1 MISVVIPLYNKALTI
16 TRCLNSVNTQSELP
30 DELIIINDGS
40 QDDGLEIVK
49 NWVAKNTKIECQI
62 IDQLNQGVSYTR
74 NKGVA
79 LSRNN
84 FVAFLDADDE
94 WHKDF
99 IFYAKKNIL
108 RNQDISLVTC
118 RHKIVDEILGTYMPK
133 QQFGNKEV
141 GLIENYSSLARS
153 FPIVNTSKSVVN
165 KTYFKKV
172 GGFPEDA
179 KVSEDLFLWIR
190 LSDCAPIAYT
200 NKLLVT
206 IYQAPDQS
214 RNLRI
219 GQIPY
224 PIKFYSSTK
233 YKGKIDKDLYL
244 LLWSIHLKHILA
256 SSASNKKEAQT
267 RIIFGLKL
275 FKLRGFLL
283 FGLMLIPQIIFEK
296 YRIFR
301 RRQLINEYELQ

>member
-1 MISVVIPLYNKALTI
+1 MISVVIPLYNKALSI
-16 TRCLNSVNTQSELP
+16 TRCLNSVNNQTVLP

-40 QDDGLEIVK
+40 QDNSLEIVK
-49 NWVAKNTKIECQI
+49 NWVSKNTKIECQI

-94 WHKDF
+94 WSEDF
-99 IFYAKKNIL
+99 ILYSQKNIL
-108 RNQDISLVTC
+108 NNQDISLVTC
-118 RHKIVDEILGTYMPK
+118 RHKIVDETLGTYIPK
-133 QQFGNKEV
+133 QEFGNKEV
-141 GLIENYSSLARS
+141 GVIENYSSLARNY
-153 FPIVNTSKSVVN
+153 PIVNSSKTVVN
-165 KTYFKKV
+165 KTYFEKV

-206 IYQAPDQS
+206 IYQVPDLS

-233 YKGKIDKDLYL
+233 YTGKIDKDLYL
-244 LLWSIHLKHILA
+244 LLWSIHLKHILG
-256 SSASNKKEAQT
+256 SCASNKKEAKT
-267 RIIFGLKL
+267 RIISGLKL
-275 FKLRGFLL
+275 FKVKGWLL
-283 FGLMLIPQIIFEK
+283 FSLLLIPKFIFK
-296 YRIFR
+296 YVKVYR
-301 RRQLINEYELQ
+301 RKMYINAT

>member
-1 MISVVIPLYNKALTI
+1 MISVVIPLYNKALSI
-16 TRCLNSVNTQSELP
+16 TRCLNSVKNQTVLP

-40 QDDGLEIVK
+40 QDNSLEIVK

-62 IDQLNQGVSYTR
+62 IDQLNQGVSFTR
-74 NKGVA
+74 NKGVE

-133 QQFGNKEV
+133 QQFGNKEFGV
-141 GLIENYSSLARS
+141 IENYSSLARNY
-153 FPIVNTSKSVVN
+153 PIVNSSKAVVN

-179 KVSEDLFLWIR
+179 KVSEDLFLWIK

-206 IYQAPDQS
+206 IYQAPDLS
-214 RNLRI
+214 RDLRI

-224 PIKFYSSTK
+224 PIKFYSSSK
-233 YKGKIDKDLYL
+233 YIGKIDKDLYL
-244 LLWSIHLKHILA
+244 LLWSIHLKHILLSLA
-256 SSASNKKEAQT
+256 TNRKEAQV
-267 RIIFGLKL
+267 RIISGLKL
-275 FKLRGFLL
+275 FKVRGWLL
-283 FGLMLIPQIIFEK
+283 FSLLLIPKFIFNYVK
-296 YRIFR
+296 VYRR
-301 RRQLINEYELQ
+301 KMYINAT

>member
-1 MISVVIPLYNKALTI
+1 MISVVIPLYNKALSI
-16 TRCLNSVNTQSELP
+16 TRCLNSVNNQTVLP

-40 QDDGLEIVK
+40 QDNSLEIVK
-49 NWVAKNTKIECQI
+49 NWIAKNTKIECQI

-74 NKGVA
+74 NKGVE
-79 LSRNN
+79 LSRNS

-94 WHKDF
+94 WSKDF
-99 IFYAKKNIL
+99 IFYSQKNIL
-108 RNQDISLVTC
+108 NNQDISLVTC
-118 RHKIVDEILGTYMPK
+118 RHKIVDEILGTYIPK
-133 QQFGNKEV
+133 QEFGNKEV
-141 GLIENYSSLARS
+141 GVIENYSYLARNY
-153 FPIVNTSKSVVN
+153 PIVNSSKTVVN

-206 IYQAPDQS
+206 IYQAPDLS
-214 RNLRI
+214 RDLRI

-233 YKGKIDKDLYL
+233 YTGKIDKDLYL
-244 LLWSIHLKHILA
+244 LLWSIHLKHILG
-256 SSASNKKEAQT
+256 SCASNKKEAKT
-267 RIIFGLKL
+267 RIISGLKL
-275 FKLRGFLL
+275 FKVRGWFLFSL
-283 FGLMLIPQIIFEK
+283 LLIPKFIFNYVK
-296 YRIFR
+296 VYRR
-301 RRQLINEYELQ
+301 KMYINAT

>member
-1 MISVVIPLYNKALTI
+1 MISVVIPLYNKALSI
-16 TRCLNSVNTQSELP
+16 TRCLNSVNNQTVLP

-40 QDDGLEIVK
+40 QDNSLEIVK
-49 NWVAKNTKIECQI
+49 NWVSKNTKIECQI

-94 WHKDF
+94 WSEDF
-99 IFYAKKNIL
+99 ILYSQKNIL
-108 RNQDISLVTC
+108 NNQDISLVTC
-118 RHKIVDEILGTYMPK
+118 RHKIVDEILGTYIPN
-133 QQFGNKEV
+133 QEFGNKEV
-141 GLIENYSSLARS
+141 GVIENYSSLARNY
-153 FPIVNTSKSVVN
+153 PIVNSSKTVVN
-165 KTYFKKV
+165 KTYFEKV

-206 IYQAPDQS
+206 IYQVPDLS

-233 YKGKIDKDLYL
+233 YTGKIDKDLYL
-244 LLWSIHLKHILA
+244 LLWSIHLKHILG
-256 SSASNKKEAQT
+256 SCASNKKEAKT
-267 RIIFGLKL
+267 RIISGLKL
-275 FKLRGFLL
+275 FKVRGWLL
-283 FGLMLIPQIIFEK
+283 FSLLLIPKFIFK
-296 YRIFR
+296 YVKVYR
-301 RRQLINEYELQ
+301 RKMYINAT

>member
-1 MISVVIPLYNKALTI
+1 MISAVIPLYNKALTI
-16 TRCLNSVNTQSELP
+16 TRCLNSVNIQSELP

-40 QDDGLEIVK
+40 QDNSLEIVK

-74 NKGVA
+74 NKGVE

-108 RNQDISLVTC
+108 RDQDISLVTC
-118 RHKIVDEILGTYMPK
+118 RHKIVDEILGTYIPK

-141 GLIENYSSLARS
+141 GVIENYSSLARNY
-153 FPIVNTSKSVVN
+153 PIVNSSKAVVN

-179 KVSEDLFLWIR
+179 KVSEDLFLWIK

-206 IYQAPDQS
+206 IYQAPDLS
-214 RNLRI
+214 RDLRI

-224 PIKFYSSTK
+224 PIKFYSSSK
-233 YKGKIDKDLYL
+233 YIGKIDKDLYL
-244 LLWSIHLKHILA
+244 LLWSIHFKHILWSLA
-256 SSASNKKEAQT
+256 TNKKEAQV
-267 RIIFGLKL
+267 RIISGLKL
-275 FKLRGFLL
+275 FKVRGWLL
-283 FGLMLIPQIIFEK
+283 FSLLLIPKFIFSYVK
-296 YRIFR
+296 VYRR
-301 RRQLINEYELQ
+301 KMYINAT

>member
-1 MISVVIPLYNKALTI
+1 MISVVIPLYNKALSI
-16 TRCLNSVNTQSELP
+16 TRCLNSVKNQTVLP

-40 QDDGLEIVK
+40 QDNSLEIVK

-74 NKGVA
+74 NKGVE

-94 WHKDF
+94 WHKNF

-118 RHKIVDEILGTYMPK
+118 RHKIVDEILGTYIPK

-141 GLIENYSSLARS
+141 GVIENYSSLARNY
-153 FPIVNTSKSVVN
+153 PIVNSSKAVVN

-179 KVSEDLFLWIR
+179 KVSEDLFLWIK

-206 IYQAPDQS
+206 IYQAPDLS
-214 RNLRI
+214 RDLRI

-224 PIKFYSSTK
+224 PIKFYSSSK
-233 YKGKIDKDLYL
+233 YIGKIDKDLYL
-244 LLWSIHLKHILA
+244 LLWSIHLKHIL
-256 SSASNKKEAQT
+256 SSLATNKKEAQV
-267 RIIFGLKL
+267 RIISGLKL
-275 FKLRGFLL
+275 FKVRGWLL
-283 FGLMLIPQIIFEK
+283 FSLLLIPKFIFNYVK
-296 YRIFR
+296 VYRR
-301 RRQLINEYELQ
+301 KMYINAT

>member
-1 MISVVIPLYNKALTI
+1 MISVVIPLYNKALSI

-40 QDDGLEIVK
+40 QDNSLEIVK
-49 NWVAKNTKIECQI
+49 NWEAENTKIECQI

-74 NKGVA
+74 NKGVE

-118 RHKIVDEILGTYMPK
+118 RHKIVDEILGTYIPK
-133 QQFGNKEV
+133 QQFGDKEV
-141 GLIENYSSLARS
+141 GVIENYSSLARNY
-153 FPIVNTSKSVVN
+153 PIVNSSKAVVN

-179 KVSEDLFLWIR
+179 KVSEDLFLWIK
-190 LSDCAPIAYT
+190 LSDWAPIAYT

-206 IYQAPDQS
+206 IYQAPDLS
-214 RNLRI
+214 RDLRI

-224 PIKFYSSTK
+224 PIKFYSSSK
-233 YKGKIDKDLYL
+233 YIGKIDKDLYL
-244 LLWSIHLKHILA
+244 LLWSIHLKHIL
-256 SSASNKKEAQT
+256 SSLATNKKEAQV
-267 RIIFGLKL
+267 RIISGLKL
-275 FKLRGFLL
+275 FKVRGWLL
-283 FGLMLIPQIIFEK
+283 FSLLLIPKFIFNYVK
-296 YRIFR
+296 VYRR
-301 RRQLINEYELQ
+301 KMYINAT

>member
-16 TRCLNSVNTQSELP
+16 TRCLNSVNNQTVLP

-40 QDDGLEIVK
+40 QDNSLEIVK
-49 NWVAKNTKIECQI
+49 NWVSKNTKIECQI

-94 WHKDF
+94 WSEDF
-99 IFYAKKNIL
+99 IRYSQKNIL
-108 RNQDISLVTC
+108 NNQDISLVTC
-118 RHKIVDEILGTYMPK
+118 RHKIVDETLGTYIPK
-133 QQFGNKEV
+133 QEFGNKEV
-141 GLIENYSSLARS
+141 GVIENYSSLARNY
-153 FPIVNTSKSVVN
+153 PIVNSSKTVVN
-165 KTYFKKV
+165 KTYFEKV

-206 IYQAPDQS
+206 IYQVPDLS

-233 YKGKIDKDLYL
+233 YTGKIDKDLYL
-244 LLWSIHLKHILA
+244 LLWSIHLKHILE
-256 SSASNKKEAQT
+256 SCASNKKEAKT
-267 RIIFGLKL
+267 RIISGLKL
-275 FKLRGFLL
+275 FKVRGWLL
-283 FGLMLIPQIIFEK
+283 FSLLLIPKFIFK
-296 YRIFR
+296 YVKVYR
-301 RRQLINEYELQ
+301 RKMYINAT

>member
-1 MISVVIPLYNKALTI
+1 MISVVIPLYNKALSI
-16 TRCLNSVNTQSELP
+16 TRCLNSVNNQTVLP

-40 QDDGLEIVK
+40 QDNSLEIVK
-49 NWVAKNTKIECQI
+49 NWVSKNTKIECQI

-79 LSRNN
+79 LSRNS

-94 WHKDF
+94 WSEDF
-99 IFYAKKNIL
+99 ILYSQKNIL
-108 RNQDISLVTC
+108 NNQDISLVTC
-118 RHKIVDEILGTYMPK
+118 RHKIVDEILGTYIPK
-133 QQFGNKEV
+133 QEFGNKEV
-141 GLIENYSSLARS
+141 GLIENYSSLARNY
-153 FPIVNTSKSVVN
+153 PIVNSSKTVVN
-165 KTYFKKV
+165 KTYFEKV

-206 IYQAPDQS
+206 IYQVPDLS

-233 YKGKIDKDLYL
+233 YTGKIDKDLYL
-244 LLWSIHLKHILA
+244 LLWSIHLKHILG
-256 SSASNKKEAQT
+256 SCASNKKEAKT
-267 RIIFGLKL
+267 RIISGLKL
-275 FKLRGFLL
+275 FKVRGWLL
-283 FGLMLIPQIIFEK
+283 FSLLLIPKFIFKYVKVYRRKMYIIAT
-296 YRIFR
+296 
-301 RRQLINEYELQ
+301 

>member
-16 TRCLNSVNTQSELP
+16 TRCLNSVSNQTILP
-30 DELIIINDGS
+30 NELIIINDGS
-40 QDDGLEIVK
+40 QDDSIEIVK
-49 NWVAKNTKIECQI
+49 NWVAKNTKIEFQI

-79 LSRNN
+79 LSKNN
-84 FVAFLDADDE
+84 WVAFLDADDE

-99 IFYAKKNIL
+99 IFYAQKNIL
-108 RNQDISLVTC
+108 NNQNISLVTC
-118 RHKIVDEILGTYMPK
+118 KHKIVDEILGTYTPK
-133 QQFGNKEV
+133 QEFGDKEI
-141 GLIENYSSLARS
+141 GLIENYSSLARN
-153 FPIVNTSKSVVN
+153 FPIVNSSKSVVN
-165 KTYFKKV
+165 KTYFEKI

-190 LSDCAPIAYT
+190 LSGCAPIAYT
-200 NKLLVT
+200 NKLLAA

-224 PIKFYSSTK
+224 PIKFYSSSK
-233 YKGKIDKDLYL
+233 YIGKIDKELYL

-256 SSASNKKEAQT
+256 SCASNKKEAQI
-267 RIIFGLKL
+267 RIISGLKL
-275 FKLRGFLL
+275 FKVRGWLL
-283 FGLMLIPQIIFEK
+283 FSLLLIPKFIFNYVK
-296 YRIFR
+296 VYRR
-301 RRQLINEYELQ
+301 KMYINAT

>member
-1 MISVVIPLYNKALTI
+1 MISVVIPLYNKALSI
-16 TRCLNSVNTQSELP
+16 TRCLNSVNNQTVLP

-40 QDDGLEIVK
+40 QDNSLEIVK
-49 NWVAKNTKIECQI
+49 NWVSKNTKIECQI

-94 WHKDF
+94 WSEDF
-99 IFYAKKNIL
+99 ILYSQKNIL
-108 RNQDISLVTC
+108 NNQDISLVTC
-118 RHKIVDEILGTYMPK
+118 RHKIVDEILGTYIPN
-133 QQFGNKEV
+133 QEFGNKEV
-141 GLIENYSSLARS
+141 GVIENYSSLARNY
-153 FPIVNTSKSVVN
+153 PIVNSSKTVVN
-165 KTYFKKV
+165 KTYFEKV

-206 IYQAPDQS
+206 IYQAPDLS
-214 RNLRI
+214 RDLRI

-224 PIKFYSSTK
+224 PIKFYSSSK
-233 YKGKIDKDLYL
+233 YIGKIDKELYL
-244 LLWSIHLKHILA
+244 LLWSIHFKHILGSLA
-256 SSASNKKEAQT
+256 TNKKEALK
-267 RIIFGLKL
+267 RILHGLKL
-275 FKLRGFLL
+275 FKIKGLFLL
-283 FGLMLIPQIIFEK
+283 GLLFIPKFIFEK
-296 YRIFR
+296 IRIYRRMKLIR
-301 RRQLINEYELQ
+301 RDEP